1 MKIGFLAMSGLRAHD
16 PKLLE
21 LGLTLPGVL
30 ERGKVLRYL
39 ISASTQADR
48 GSASHPVS
56 RAAARWV

>member
-30 ERGKVLRYL
+30 ERGKVLSSLLLLCLRL
-39 ISASTQADR
+39 ERTQ
-48 GSASHPVS
+48 GLV
-56 RAAARWV
+56 V